1 MSLNVSHC
9 VPEDA
14 RGLAEAYLASFRPS
28 PRFHATYHLIPD
40 ETLLK
45 KFEEDF
51 KKEIGSQNRP
61 NATQE
66 VHLLKVND
74 PSTSEIIA
82 FAIWKYLPHG
92 YRAEED
98 SDIQVN
104 EQPEGTDVPLL
115 SRVYGTTG
123 KLRSKHPG
131 RHEAHWC
138 KSSTA
143 CQETGTKF
151 ILGFTNVLTTLHA

>member
-1 MSLNVSHC
+1 MSLNVNHC
-9 VPEDA
+9 VLEDT
-14 RGLAEAYLASFRPS
+14 RGLAEAYLATYGPLS
-28 PRFHATYHLIPD
+28 RFHATYYRVPE

-45 KFEEDF
+45 GFEEDF
-51 KKEIGSQNRP
+51 RKEIESQHQP
-61 NATQE
+61 SATQE

-74 PSTSEIIA
+74 PSTNEIIA

-104 EQPEGTDVPLL
+104 EQPEGTDELL
-115 SRVYGTTG
+115 LRHVYGMTG
-123 KLRSKHPG
+123 KLRSEHSG

-138 KSSTA
+138 KSRIA
-143 CQETGTKF
+143 
-151 ILGFTNVLTTLHA
+151 